1 MIKTENNQKEI
12 FFTRKYLIR
21 TKDLKEYNL
30 EKKRFVFVLN
40 IPHPLW
46 SIYTVNKFFLQ
57 SVISIYDV
65 SNKNSQW

>member
-40 IPHPLW
+40 IPHPL
-46 SIYTVNKFFLQ
+46 
-57 SVISIYDV
+57 
-65 SNKNSQW
+65 